1 MKCDVELH
9 LLGML
14 FSFIYWEFFFL
25 FVFGEMEQKSKLL
38 FGAFFVVF
46 WDGLKWYTRTTR
58 SLSGPLKFLFHLST

>member
-25 FVFGEMEQKSKLL
+25 FVFGEMEQKSELL

-46 WDGLKWYTRTTR
+46 RDGLKW
-58 SLSGPLKFLFHLST
+58 